1 MVIRVLFNI
10 KKIDI
15 QYNDNINKIKEISE
29 ILLYCLYWFIYG
41 SVENLVMFSSGPSMH
56 KLMILVHACTIPGVD
71 LVPHE
76 DVLPYQSTENP
87 IIENKLFAKWQTNTA
102 AFIGK

>member
-1 MVIRVLFNI
+1 MYR
-10 KKIDI
+10 
-15 QYNDNINKIKEISE
+15 
-29 ILLYCLYWFIYG
+29 FIHG

-56 KLMILVHACTIPGVD
+56 KLMILVHACTISGVD

>member
-1 MVIRVLFNI
+1 M
-10 KKIDI
+10 
-15 QYNDNINKIKEISE
+15 
-29 ILLYCLYWFIYG
+29 LYCTCMYWFIYG
-41 SVENLVMFSSGPSMH
+41 SVENLVMSGPSMH
-56 KLMILVHACTIPGVD
+56 KLMIQCTIQGVD

>member
-1 MVIRVLFNI
+1 MVIQVLFNI
-10 KKIDI
+10 KRIDI
-15 QYNDNINKIKEISE
+15 QYNDNINKIKEISV
-29 ILLYCLYWFIYG
+29 LFYCMYWFIYG

>member
-1 MVIRVLFNI
+1 M
-10 KKIDI
+10 
-15 QYNDNINKIKEISE
+15 
-29 ILLYCLYWFIYG
+29 
-41 SVENLVMFSSGPSMH
+41 SGPSMH
-56 KLMILVHACTIPGVD
+56 KLMIQCTIQGVD